1 MDADHADARLAAV
14 AAAIADP
21 ARARMLCS
29 LLDGCARTA
38 TELAA
43 LADIGA
49 SSASAHF
56 AHLRAQ
62 GLVELAVQGKH
73 RYYQL
78 ADADVAQA
86 LEALLVVA
94 GVPRV
99 PFKPAT
105 PGPLCHA
112 RTCYDH
118 MAGTVAV
125 RLHDAMLAQR
135 WLQPD
140 GRDYRVTPAGAA
152 ALAAAGWT
160 RLPGHPGRHG
170 GADQPGAGPGRHRP
184 PAAPPRLSLPGL
196 ERAPPAPGRRAGRG
210 AAAVLPAA
218 WLGRAAAGFARLARH
233 RARRTPLRRL
243 VPAARPAG
251 RRGVKGARAPL
262 DVKIQ

>member
-1 MDADHADARLAAV
+1 MDADHADTRLAAV

-56 AHLRAQ
+56 ARLRAQ

-94 GVPRV
+94 GVPRA

-152 ALAAAGWT
+152 ALTSLGLDLGAI
-160 RLPGHPGRHG
+160 GRQRRRHAYACLDWSARRPHLG
-170 GADQPGAGPGRHRP
+170 GA
-184 PAAPPRLSLPGL
+184 L
-196 ERAPPAPGRRAGRG
+196 G
-210 AAAVLPAA
+210 AALLQCCLQHGWVEQQLDS
-218 WLGRAAAGFARLARH
+218 RA
-233 RARRTPLRRL
+233 LR
-243 VPAARPAG
+243 VTA
-251 RRGVKGARAPL
+251 
-262 DVKIQ
+262 Q

>member
-1 MDADHADARLAAV
+1 
-14 AAAIADP
+14 
-21 ARARMLCS
+21 MLCS

-49 SSASAHF
+49 SSASA
-56 AHLRAQ
+56 ALRPPLRARR
-62 GLVELAVQGKH
+62 AWSSWPCRARH

-152 ALAAAGWT
+152 ALTSLGLDLGAI
-160 RLPGHPGRHG
+160 GRQRRRHAYPCLDWSARRPHLG
-170 GADQPGAGPGRHRP
+170 GALGAALLPWWLQPGLALLQCCLQHGWVEQQLDSRALRVTAQGERRFDAWCRP
-184 PAAPPRLSLPGL
+184 
-196 ERAPPAPGRRAGRG
+196 RG
-210 AAAVLPAA
+210 
-218 WLGRAAAGFARLARH
+218 RLAD
-233 RARRTPLRRL
+233 
-243 VPAARPAG
+243 AA
-251 RRGVKGARAPL
+251 
-262 DVKIQ
+262 

>member
-152 ALAAAGWT
+152 ALTSLGLDLGAI
-160 RLPGHPGRHG
+160 GR
-170 GADQPGAGPGRHRP
+170 Q
-184 PAAPPRLSLPGL
+184 
-196 ERAPPAPGRRAGRG
+196 RR
-210 AAAVLPAA
+210 
-218 WLGRAAAGFARLARH
+218 
-233 RARRTPLRRL
+233 
-243 VPAARPAG
+243 RPA
-251 RRGVKGARAPL
+251 
-262 DVKIQ
+262 

>member
-1 MDADHADARLAAV
+1 MDADHADTRLAAV

-56 AHLRAQ
+56 ARLRAQ

-94 GVPRV
+94 GVPRA
-99 PFKPAT
+99 PFK
-105 PGPLCHA
+105 PLCHA

-152 ALAAAGWT
+152 ALTSLGLDLGAI
-160 RLPGHPGRHG
+160 GRQRRRHAYACLDWSARRPHLG
-170 GADQPGAGPGRHRP
+170 GA
-184 PAAPPRLSLPGL
+184 L
-196 ERAPPAPGRRAGRG
+196 G
-210 AAAVLPAA
+210 AALLQCCLQHGWVEQQLDSRALRVTAQGARRFDA
-218 WLGRAAAGFARLARH
+218 WCRPRGRLAD
-233 RARRTPLRRL
+233 
-243 VPAARPAG
+243 AA
-251 RRGVKGARAPL
+251 
-262 DVKIQ
+262 

>member
-1 MDADHADARLAAV
+1 MDADHADTRLAAV

-56 AHLRAQ
+56 ARLRAQ

-94 GVPRV
+94 GVPRA

-152 ALAAAGWT
+152 ALTSLGLDLGAI
-160 RLPGHPGRHG
+160 GRQRRRHAYACLDWSARRPHLG
-170 GADQPGAGPGRHRP
+170 GALGAALLQCCLQHGWVEQQLDSRGVRGTPPGARP
-184 PAAPPRLSLPGL
+184 VDARWRPRRRRAAPAGIAG
-196 ERAPPAPGRRAGRG
+196 APPP
-210 AAAVLPAA
+210 
-218 WLGRAAAGFARLARH
+218 
-233 RARRTPLRRL
+233 
-243 VPAARPAG
+243 
-251 RRGVKGARAPL
+251 
-262 DVKIQ
+262 